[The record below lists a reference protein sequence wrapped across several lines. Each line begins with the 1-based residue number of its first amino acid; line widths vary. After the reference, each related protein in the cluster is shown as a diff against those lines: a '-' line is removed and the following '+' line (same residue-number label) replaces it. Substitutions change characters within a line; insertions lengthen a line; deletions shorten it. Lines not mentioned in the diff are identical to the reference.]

1 MLPSVA
7 VCRSQSI
14 SIWVCHG
21 IYMSAK
27 TWQKRS
33 LREQFPIRY
42 RSTVS
47 PPRNSCRMFYQ
58 MFLIEYPSFDI
69 KLYCKE
75 IRKKLLTHTV
85 LVTKESFLHD
95 QKKLDEERRCSV
107 LST

>member
-1 MLPSVA
+1 
-7 VCRSQSI
+7 
-14 SIWVCHG
+14 
-21 IYMSAK
+21 
-27 TWQKRS
+27 
-33 LREQFPIRY
+33 
-42 RSTVS
+42 
-47 PPRNSCRMFYQ
+47 MFYQ

-107 LST
+107 LSI